1 MRGFILR
8 KKILIVNGHL
18 NVGGVER
25 SLIDVLK
32 SFNYNTYEVD
42 LVLLDGLGDYIDE
55 VPKEVNIILYDLTK
69 TFGTF
74 GNYIIESVKKRDW
87 FGLCFRIIFSLQK
100 ILGIRAL
107 SLAKPLF
114 KINKKYD
121 CAIAYRVG
129 ICTDFVGYIV
139 NSKKKVTW
147 WHHGTFDYP
156 DKLTKRWTKV
166 YKKFNKIIAV
176 SNCSK
181 EMLLSNIHGI
191 NKKTITISNMINVE
205 QIQIKSNEKTIFYD
219 NFDQNITL
227 VSVGRLSPEKGMVNC
242 VHACKMLVEN
252 GYNLKW
258 YLIGEG
264 PERRDIERCI
274 RNYKL
279 EGNIFLLGTIPNPY
293 PYIKNANLYVH
304 PSLVESLSITVL
316 EALAINTPVVVAKS
330 MGPME
335 FIHHKENGLLVE
347 PTPEGLY
354 KGVESI
360 VKDKVLLKQLKQDK
374 SDVLNNYSPEV
385 VMRKIYD
392 LIEAG

>member
-1 MRGFILR
+1 MR
-8 KKILIVNGHL
+8 KKILFVNGHL
-18 NVGGVER
+18 NIGGVEK
-25 SLIDVLK
+25 SLLDVLK
-32 SFNYNTYEVD
+32 SFNYSAYEVD

-55 VPKEVNIILYDLTK
+55 VPKEVNIIHYDLTK
-69 TFGTF
+69 TFGPIGKF
-74 GNYIIESVKKRDW
+74 IIESVKKREW

-114 KINKKYD
+114 KLNKHYD

-139 NSKKKVTW
+139 NSKKKITW
-147 WHHGTFDYP
+147 WHHGEFGYP
-156 DKLTKRWTKV
+156 KRQTKRWTKV
-166 YKKFNKIIAV
+166 YKKFDKIIVV
-176 SNCSK
+176 SSSCK
-181 EMLLSNIHGI
+181 EMLLNNIHGI
-191 NKKTITISNMINVE
+191 NNKTITISNMINVNE
-205 QIQIKSNEKTIFYD
+205 IQKKSNHDISFYF
-219 NFDQNITL
+219 NFDQIITL
-227 VSVGRLSPEKGMVNC
+227 VSIGRLSPEKGMINC

-252 GYNLKW
+252 GYSVKW
-258 YLIGEG
+258 FLIGEG

-279 EGNIFLLGTIPNPY
+279 ENNVFLLGTIPNPY

-316 EALAINTPVVVAKS
+316 EALAINTPVIVAKS

-347 PTPEGLY
+347 STPEGLY

-360 VKDKVLLKQLKQDK
+360 VKDQVLLKQLKQDK

-385 VMRKIYD
+385 IMRKIYD